1 MMNVWI
7 LDRSE
12 AGASELIAALP
23 SLMYNVNVWIDHRRM
38 LEALSESSP
47 DLIVL
52 EHGLAP
58 VSAVEVLRAIK
69 SADRRLPVIVV
80 ARATSSQGAIES
92 MREGAYDYLPRET
105 LPAGLEDAAR
115 RALSG
120 DGGLIRTIGS
130 PGPADVEELFA
141 IVGKSPEMVEI
152 HKLIGQVATTG
163 AAVLIT
169 GESGTGK
176 ELIARAIHYNSA
188 RRAGPFVA
196 VNCAA
201 LPDDLLD
208 VELFGRRSRSTP
220 DEREIGQ
227 FENADGGTIFLDEI
241 DAATRA
247 TQDRVLAVLEKGHVE
262 RPGSRAR
269 IPVDVRVIAAT
280 GKSLVREMK
289 EGRFGVAL
297 FYRLKVVSIYI
308 PPLRERLL
316 DIPYLAEYFLG
327 EAKAK
332 MRKEI
337 DGISPAVFDLLKA
350 YPWPGNVRELEQA
363 IHRAIAL
370 NRTGVL
376 SPEDFETLE
385 EAAPELPG
393 LIERG
398 EGDLAAAVRARF
410 ATLSD
415 AGSGDIDD
423 RIISQVEESLARAAV
438 DACDGSQVKAAR
450 LLGISRNTLRKRLR
464 KSE

>member
-12 AGASELIAALP
+12 SDAALLIGALP
-23 SLMYNVNVWIDHRRM
+23 SLIYDVEVWVDHARM
-38 LEALSESSP
+38 LEALAERPP

-52 EHGLAP
+52 EHGLESA
-58 VSAVEVLRAIK
+58 SAVDVLK
-69 SADRRLPVIVV
+69 QVKKVERRLPVIVV
-80 ARATSSQGAIES
+80 AQSTSSQGAIES

-115 RALSG
+115 RALSE

-141 IVGKSPEMVEI
+141 IVGKTPEMVEI
-152 HKLIGQVATTG
+152 HKLIGQVATTD

-176 ELIARAIHYNSA
+176 ELIARAIHYNSG
-188 RRAGPFVA
+188 RRGAPFVA
-196 VNCAA
+196 INCSA
-201 LPDDLLD
+201 LPGDLLD
-208 VELFGRRSRSTP
+208 IELFGSHAQSAP
-220 DEREIGQ
+220 GDRETGQ

-241 DAATRA
+241 DATTRA
-247 TQDRVLAVLEKGHVE
+247 IQDRILAVLEKGQVE
-262 RPGSRAR
+262 RPGTRAKVK
-269 IPVDVRVIAAT
+269 VDVRVIAAT
-280 GKSLVREMK
+280 GSSLVREMK
-289 EGRFGVAL
+289 EGRFGVGL

-308 PPLRERLL
+308 PPLRERSE

-332 MRKEI
+332 MQKDI
-337 DGISPAVFDLLKA
+337 DGVSPQVFDLLKS
-350 YPWPGNVRELEQA
+350 YPWPGNVRELEQS

-370 NRTGVL
+370 NRTGIL

-385 EAAPELPG
+385 DTGALPP
-393 LIERG
+393 G
-398 EGDLAAAVRARF
+398 EDGAGDLAAAVRARF
-410 ATLSD
+410 AALAE
-415 AGSGDIDD
+415 AGAGDIDD
-423 RIISQVEESLARAAV
+423 DLVSQVEETLARAAL
-438 DACDGSQVKAAR
+438 DTCGGSQVKAAK

-464 KSE
+464 GPR